1 MNLPRLRSLSHL
13 ILADTVAVLSL
24 VGCGHA
30 PGRPGPG
37 PEVARPGEV
46 QNFNTL
52 YSQNCAGCHGARG
65 KGGPAVSLASPVY
78 LALVDDATLRRVTA
92 NGIPQTLMPAFARSA
107 GGTLTDQ
114 QVEILVHEMRARWG
128 KPGELEGEN
137 PPPYAATSPGDAKRG
152 ENVYKTYCASCHGP
166 GGRGQGKLGSIVD
179 GSYLA
184 LVSDQ
189 ALRTTVLVG
198 FPDQGAPD
206 WRNDVHGRPMSAQ
219 EVSDVVAW
227 LRSLR
232 PQFPGQPY
240 TSEAVK
246 QPVILS
252 AAKDP
257 RSSFGAKH
265 SGKLPG
271 SFAALRMTVR

>member
-1 MNLPRLRSLSHL
+1 MNFPHLRSLTR
-13 ILADTVAVLSL
+13 LALANTVAVLSL

-46 QNFNTL
+46 SDFDTL

-65 KGGPAVSLASPVY
+65 KGGPAVSLANPVY
-78 LALVDDATLRRVTA
+78 LALANDATLRRVTA

-114 QVEILVHEMRARWG
+114 QIDILVQQMRTLWG
-128 KPGELEGEN
+128 KPDELAGQN
-137 PPPYAATSPGDAKRG
+137 PPPYAAASSGNAVSG
-152 ENVYKTYCASCHGP
+152 ESAYKTYCASCHGP

-189 ALRTTVLVG
+189 GLRTTVLVG

-206 WRNDVHGRPMSAQ
+206 WRNNVQGRPMSAE

-227 LRSLR
+227 LRSQR
-232 PQFPGQPY
+232 QQFPGQPY
-240 TSEAVK
+240 VSQAG
-246 QPVILS
+246 S
-252 AAKDP
+252 AGVSPALP
-257 RSSFGAKH
+257 SPSVAGLAARAGGTHA
-265 SGKLPG
+265 LPG
-271 SFAALRMTVR
+271 QPTGGSHE